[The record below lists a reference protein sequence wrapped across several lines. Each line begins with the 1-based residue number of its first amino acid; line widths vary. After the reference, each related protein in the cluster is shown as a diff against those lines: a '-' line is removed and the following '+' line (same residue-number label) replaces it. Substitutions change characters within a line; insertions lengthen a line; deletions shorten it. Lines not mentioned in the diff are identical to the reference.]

1 MKFSEFKRYFQI
13 FVLAVAVIAVYKTF
27 DNLGGIFSAVG
38 SFLSLL
44 SPIVFAFGIAFLL
57 YPLCVK
63 CEKLILNRF
72 PEFFK
77 KRARLVSVLCV
88 YIFVFLILGGIIYM
102 MLPALVA
109 SITDFIKMIPQFI
122 ENAVKMLNKSQY
134 INIDLSKIDEFID
147 FQKFLQESGWLDMGI
162 YTSKIVSISTD
173 FINIILSI
181 ITSVYILLD
190 RKSLADV
197 CCTIGR
203 LFPGKGKDR
212 YRFLK
217 KYGKK
222 AIDFSYKYMYC
233 VLLDALIVFVLSL
246 VILLIMRVEHAVV
259 LSLMIGIFNVVP
271 YFGAILAGIIAVL
284 ITIMTANLSTAIIL
298 GVAIFIL
305 QQIDCNIIQPHLV
318 KESLDVKPFWVL
330 VGILIGG
337 GIFGIWGIIL
347 AVPVMAVLKTI
358 IFDYVEYKSESK
370 DEALKFDSR

>member
-197 CCTIGR
+197 CRTIGR

>member
-134 INIDLSKIDEFID
+134 INIDLSKIDKFID
-147 FQKFLQESGWLDMGI
+147 FQKFLQESGWLDMGV

-197 CCTIGR
+197 CRTIGR

-318 KESLDVKPFWVL
+318 KDSLDVKPFWVL

>member
-134 INIDLSKIDEFID
+134 INIDLSKIDKFID
-147 FQKFLQESGWLDMGI
+147 FQKFLQESGWLDMGV

-197 CCTIGR
+197 CRTIGR

-246 VILLIMRVEHAVV
+246 VILLIMRVEYAVV